1 SSNNF
6 DSKSPRVHR
15 KRQSGPK
22 AEKKQKQKQKLSKSD
37 PATALQQRRRNPK
50 AFAVQHA
57 TKTAKIVRR
66 TLDLETAKHHV
77 PMRSREDDC
86 EPPPVVVAIVGG
98 RGVGKSTLLTSLVKS
113 FAKQKL
119 TSVNGPVTVVAGKRK
134 RLTFIECNDDI
145 NVMIDVAKVAD
156 LVLLMINAELGW
168 DMLLFEFINICQTHG
183 FPKIIGVLNHLE
195 AYKDSKA
202 LKKYKKRLKHR
213 FWQEVYQGAKLFYL
227 TKLMHGDYLKNEI
240 HNLGRFISVMKFR
253 PLPWRAG
260 HPYVLCDRFEDATDP
275 EEVRQNAKCDRKVL
289 LYGYV
294 RGAHLR
300 NCTEVHIPGCGD
312 FVISDAARLP
322 DPCPLPDSGAGG
334 GGKRRRSL
342 NLRERTIY
350 APMSGV
356 GGVLMDRDAVYI
368 HTGGSHHLAADVE
381 AKEAGKIAA
390 GLDTQLEQAHA
401 VRLVSDGRLLLA
413 GEMGSKTDDGVDQ
426 QPDSGSDFEEMDEDE
441 SSGVSS
447 GSDSQE
453 DEDEKGSSSDVEMK
467 DADQMENGTLQK
479 TDSAE
484 NGTKLTTAQ
493 DYEDKDL
500 GVRAGLDR
508 SLIDDDDEDDD
519 DDDPVESMKQRFNS
533 LASGWDPSMQSAA
546 AGRINWHRVV
556 YGREGRSRQQ
566 AAEDAFEIGGIFRPV
581 TAQAAASTAGDGAGE
596 GGSAWTAAFA
606 TSVDEDEQEDQTLA
620 DCQAVRDWSD
630 GLLSHLISNCFITG
644 AWSDREDAGAL
655 LGRDQRARQV
665 MASGDGSDQDDVEA
679 DKDFGDE
686 DGDDDDED
694 DKDGSDDEN
703 GDADGDAAGGDEDWL
718 KELKAKR
725 AKREMTRAE
734 KVRAAREKNRTKKAA
749 LKAAFD
755 AEYDAAKSGVAGD
768 SSGDFLS
775 SWKAQLEEQARMN
788 REEFKDLD
796 EDTRAQL
803 EGFRPGLYV
812 RLELTGVP
820 CELSRYF
827 DPAYPLIV
835 GGLLPG
841 ESSTGLI
848 RLRFKHHRWYKK
860 ILKTRDPLVFSA
872 GWRRFQSMPIYS
884 VSGVGGVALQVLV
897 PGEAAV
903 TREGH
908 GGSPDVSAREAQEE
922 LPELTPRR
930 SSRLTPDE
938 EVKRRKIKKGPH
950 ASKGRGPGGVA
961 DEPTRSA
968 LDRVEQ
974 VCMAFDLGSANPD
987 NRGVHPTKVAEESSD
1002 SEDPASSST
1011 PSPTGRFGSRGSA
1024 GAVTAVAELLLAE
1037 GRDAALALG
1046 SACAFPWALDCA
1058 PLLPEM
1064 PGSASKETVGSRWSS
1079 RRASSSLLGA
1089 IRTNVLRSTIRST
1102 PMEIP
1107 SSTWPFVAP
1116 WFRPQQP
1123 RQQLQGAP
1131 PLNYWSFH
1139 RPARLVALGL
1149 QSLQHPWLARHQEG
1163 DRLRP
1168 DYSPAFQPIGTV
1180 NTLGIREYVEQ
1191 YHGLQVEEH
1200 NGRHRYLKYTPEHQH
1215 CDATIFG
1222 PLLPHNTG
1230 LLAVQSVSEV
1240 GQDFRIAG
1248 LGVVLEKDHSV
1259 PIMKKLKLIGEPYK
1273 IFKKTAFIKGM
1284 FSSRLEATKFVGAR
1298 LQTVSGIRGMVKRP
1312 LAEKDTGAVRAT
1324 FEDRIL
1330 LSDIV
1335 FCRCWAQVEPPSY
1348 FNPVSTLLLNPSD
1361 RQRWQGARTVAEI
1374 RRARQLDNPGAVR
1387 PDSQYQRGEPKR
1399 KNFVAL
1405 PLK

>member
-37 PATALQQRRRNPK
+37 PATALQQRQRNPK

-253 PLPWRAG
+253 RCHGELVILTCCAIDLRMPQILRSLGQKCPEMHKNLTRFHGPDAISQQTVYRWMEQFEAG
-260 HPYVLCDRFEDATDP
+260 RH
-275 EEVRQNAKCDRKVL
+275 
-289 LYGYV
+289 YV

-334 GGKRRRSL
+334 AGKRRRSL

-479 TDSAE
+479 TDSAA

-581 TAQAAASTAGDGAGE
+581 TAQATASAAGDGAGE
-596 GGSAWTAAFA
+596 GGSAWTAASA

-655 LGRDQRARQV
+655 LGRDQRARQ
-665 MASGDGSDQDDVEA
+665 
-679 DKDFGDE
+679 
-686 DGDDDDED
+686 
-694 DKDGSDDEN
+694 
-703 GDADGDAAGGDEDWL
+703 
-718 KELKAKR
+718 
-725 AKREMTRAE
+725 

-775 SWKAQLEEQARMN
+775 SWKAQLEEQARLN

-884 VSGVGGVALQVLV
+884 
-897 PGEAAV
+897 
-903 TREGH
+903 
-908 GGSPDVSAREAQEE
+908 
-922 LPELTPRR
+922 
-930 SSRLTPDE
+930 
-938 EVKRRKIKKGPH
+938 
-950 ASKGRGPGGVA
+950 
-961 DEPTRSA
+961 
-968 LDRVEQ
+968 
-974 VCMAFDLGSANPD
+974 
-987 NRGVHPTKVAEESSD
+987 
-1002 SEDPASSST
+1002 
-1011 PSPTGRFGSRGSA
+1011 
-1024 GAVTAVAELLLAE
+1024 
-1037 GRDAALALG
+1037 
-1046 SACAFPWALDCA
+1046 
-1058 PLLPEM
+1058 
-1064 PGSASKETVGSRWSS
+1064 
-1079 RRASSSLLGA
+1079 
-1089 IRTNVLRSTIRST
+1089 
-1102 PMEIP
+1102 
-1107 SSTWPFVAP
+1107 
-1116 WFRPQQP
+1116 
-1123 RQQLQGAP
+1123 
-1131 PLNYWSFH
+1131 
-1139 RPARLVALGL
+1139 
-1149 QSLQHPWLARHQEG
+1149 
-1163 DRLRP
+1163 
-1168 DYSPAFQPIGTV
+1168 
-1180 NTLGIREYVEQ
+1180 
-1191 YHGLQVEEH
+1191 VEEH

-1374 RRARQLDNPGAVR
+1374 RRARQLDNPGARQARLAVSAGR
-1387 PDSQYQRGEPKR
+1387 TQAKEFRSTTLE
-1399 KNFVAL
+1399 
-1405 PLK
+1405 

>member
-1 SSNNF
+1 MESSNNF

-884 VSGVGGVALQVLV
+884 V
-897 PGEAAV
+897 
-903 TREGH
+903 
-908 GGSPDVSAREAQEE
+908 
-922 LPELTPRR
+922 
-930 SSRLTPDE
+930 
-938 EVKRRKIKKGPH
+938 
-950 ASKGRGPGGVA
+950 
-961 DEPTRSA
+961 
-968 LDRVEQ
+968 
-974 VCMAFDLGSANPD
+974 
-987 NRGVHPTKVAEESSD
+987 
-1002 SEDPASSST
+1002 
-1011 PSPTGRFGSRGSA
+1011 
-1024 GAVTAVAELLLAE
+1024 
-1037 GRDAALALG
+1037 
-1046 SACAFPWALDCA
+1046 
-1058 PLLPEM
+1058 
-1064 PGSASKETVGSRWSS
+1064 
-1079 RRASSSLLGA
+1079 
-1089 IRTNVLRSTIRST
+1089 
-1102 PMEIP
+1102 
-1107 SSTWPFVAP
+1107 
-1116 WFRPQQP
+1116 
-1123 RQQLQGAP
+1123 
-1131 PLNYWSFH
+1131 
-1139 RPARLVALGL
+1139 
-1149 QSLQHPWLARHQEG
+1149 
-1163 DRLRP
+1163 
-1168 DYSPAFQPIGTV
+1168 
-1180 NTLGIREYVEQ
+1180 
-1191 YHGLQVEEH
+1191 EEH

-1405 PLK
+1405 PLKVPNALQRDLPYRFKPKSVGSAAAAADPLESSRPAVIREPHESRRAELLEMLRAVNSEKRAKQRAQMVARVVKHKAATAKIEAARQVKQKATKKKMLSAKGQQQQSRKRAGGKH